1 MKFFNAIYLTIAL
14 SHTASYGQD
23 EKVSDSSKVVI
34 TKLGIGVKAG
44 FNFSTVSQG
53 DLKKAPDARTS
64 FYVGASYEFPIIEDL
79 LSIQPEIIYS
89 QQGFEKR
96 EMISE
101 ERFKSIYKVNYIT
114 VPVLARYYIVR
125 GFSLDAGPQFS
136 LRVQD
141 DFRISEND
149 AESSLLQQTNCFD
162 FGLSGGLSFQF
173 ESGIF
178 INGRYTRGFREIIEG
193 SKAKNTVIQFGM
205 GYKF

>member
-193 SKAKNTVIQFGM
+193 SNAKNTVIQFGI

>member
-14 SHTASYGQD
+14 SHTASYGQE
-23 EKVSDSSKVVI
+23 EKISDSSKVVI

-193 SKAKNTVIQFGM
+193 SNAKNTVIQFGI